1 MAIPGAVVL
10 VVVAVLAVVAT
21 TGGGG
26 KKGSGTGTSPDRVAA
41 SATILGQIND
51 VPAAAFDQV
60 GVPSSGIAG
69 PTRLSGGKALTS
81 GGLPQVVYVGDEWC
95 PICASDRWPLAVAL
109 ARFGKF
115 SRLSL
120 TKSASDDSYPN
131 TNTPTFAGASYT
143 SPYLTFSPVE
153 MQNRTRQP
161 LETPSALQDSLETSL
176 GHNTVPLVDFGGLYY
191 VNGAPY
197 DPAALSDMSWSQIA
211 AALATPSDSGAE
223 TVQRDVL
230 GVANLYSAAIC
241 RMTGGQP
248 ADVCTS
254 TGVKLAT
261 TTLNSSG

>member
-1 MAIPGAVVL
+1 VAIPGAVV
-10 VVVAVLAVVAT
+10 VVIVAVLAVVAT

-26 KKGSGTGTSPDRVAA
+26 KGGSGTGSPDRVAA
-41 SATILGQIND
+41 PAAILGQIDN

-69 PTRLSGGKALTS
+69 PTRISGGRALTS

-109 ARFGKF
+109 ARFGRF
-115 SRLSL
+115 SRLGL

-131 TNTPTFAGASYT
+131 TNTLTFAGASYT
-143 SPYLTFSPVE
+143 SSYLTFSPVE
-153 MQNRTRQP
+153 MQSRTRQP
-161 LETPSALQDSLETSL
+161 LGTPTALQDSLESSL
-176 GHNTVPLVDFGGLYY
+176 GHDTVPLVDFGGLYY

-197 DPAALSDMSWSQIA
+197 DPAALADMSWPQIA
-211 AALATPSDSGAE
+211 AALATPSGSGAA

-241 RMTGGQP
+241 KITGGQP
-248 ADVCTS
+248 AAVCAS

-261 TTLNSSG
+261 TALNRSG